1 MSLPKDLVNPDF
13 NYTYPSE
20 RAYYEDGGT
29 LGAQVV
35 ADPAKSGAD
44 YGIEDPEVTKAVDAD
59 GAEGGA

>member
-1 MSLPKDLVNPDF
+1 MSLPKNTVEPDY

-35 ADPAKSGAD
+35 SDAEKSGAD
-44 YGIEDPEVTKAVDAD
+44 YGIEDPEMTKPVEAGGV
-59 GAEGGA
+59 EGGA

>member
-1 MSLPKDLVNPDF
+1 MSLPKNTVEPDF

-44 YGIEDPEVTKAVDAD
+44 YGIEDPEVTKAVDE
-59 GAEGGA
+59 GVEGGA

>member
-44 YGIEDPEVTKAVDAD
+44 YGIEDPEVTKAVDA
-59 GAEGGA
+59 GVEGGA

>member
-1 MSLPKDLVNPDF
+1 MSLPKNTVEPDF

-44 YGIEDPEVTKAVDAD
+44 YGIEDPEVTKAVDA
-59 GAEGGA
+59 GGEG

>member
-1 MSLPKDLVNPDF
+1 MSLPLDKVVPDF

-44 YGIEDPEVTKAVDAD
+44 YGIEDPEVTKAAEAGV
-59 GAEGGA
+59 EGGA

>member
-1 MSLPKDLVNPDF
+1 MSLPLDKVVPDF

-29 LGAQVV
+29 LGSQVV

-44 YGIEDPEVTKAVDAD
+44 YGIEDPEVTKAVDE
-59 GAEGGA
+59 GVEGGA